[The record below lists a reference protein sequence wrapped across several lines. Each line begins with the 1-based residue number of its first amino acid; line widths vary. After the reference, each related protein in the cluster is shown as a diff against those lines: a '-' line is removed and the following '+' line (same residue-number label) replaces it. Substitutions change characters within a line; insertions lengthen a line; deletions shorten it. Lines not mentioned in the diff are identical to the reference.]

1 VKKAKPAIILLVED
15 DRGSQELTRRALSEG
30 KIRNELRIVED
41 GEEALAY
48 LFRRGKYKDPATSP
62 KPDLLLL
69 DLNLPR
75 VDGREV
81 LEQIRADSKLRR
93 MAVVVLTTSR
103 REEDILRS
111 YELGCNSFITKPM
124 DINQFMQVIQA
135 LERYWFQIV
144 VLPPKTE

>member
-1 VKKAKPAIILLVED
+1 MYMLFINNSLAED
-15 DRGSQELTRRALSEG
+15 DRGSQELTRRALGEG
-30 KIRNELRIVED
+30 KIRNDLRIVED

-48 LFRRGKYKDPATSP
+48 LFRRGRYKDPATSP
-62 KPDLLLL
+62 RPDLFLL

-93 MAVVVLTTSR
+93 MAVVVLTASR
-103 REEDILRS
+103 QEEDILRS
-111 YELGCNSFITKPM
+111 YELGCNSFITKPVDM
-124 DINQFMQVIQA
+124 NQFMQVIQA

-144 VLPPKTE
+144 VLPPKME